1 MIQTNDS
8 SIYNSARKLLRNIL
22 ESSIAYKPTSGD
34 EISEELELWIDSL
47 SVDTLATFCKLLD
60 TTQKITVQHAV
71 IISNAW
77 QEYHPS
83 KQMGEASFSPILT
96 TCIASIASDPSQF
109 SPSFLDIVCRVTTTT
124 LMQKLNP
131 MLLWMRLLLVKVIRD
146 LHSKIYDL
154 YFSMPHR

>member
-1 MIQTNDS
+1 M
-8 SIYNSARKLLRNIL
+8 
-22 ESSIAYKPTSGD
+22 
-34 EISEELELWIDSL
+34 WIDSL

-154 YFSMPHR
+154 YFNTPHR